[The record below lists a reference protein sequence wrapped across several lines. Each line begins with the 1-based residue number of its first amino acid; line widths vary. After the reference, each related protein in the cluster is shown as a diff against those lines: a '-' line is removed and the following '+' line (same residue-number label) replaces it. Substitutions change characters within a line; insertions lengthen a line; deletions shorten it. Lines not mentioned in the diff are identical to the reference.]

1 MASFNKVIL
10 MGNLTRDPELRV
22 TPKGTAV
29 CQIGLAVNS
38 SYKDK
43 EGNAREETTFV
54 DVDVFGRQ
62 AEVIAKYMNKGRPIL
77 VEGRL
82 KLDTWES
89 KEGEKRSK
97 LKVILDNFQFVG
109 SGPGRGEGESGPGGG
124 GSGNF
129 EENTPPARPASRGS
143 SGPAPAARNESIDEQ
158 DVPF

>member
-43 EGNAREETTFV
+43 EGNAREEVTFV
-54 DVDVFGRQ
+54 DVDCFGKQ
-62 AEVIAKYMNKGRPIL
+62 AEVIAKYMAKGRPIL

-97 LKVILDNFQFVG
+97 LKVVLDNFQFVG
-109 SGPGRGEGESGPGGG
+109 SASGGRGGESGGEAASSSYDEGV
-124 GSGNF
+124 
-129 EENTPPARPASRGS
+129 PPARPAARSSGS
-143 SGPAPAARNESIDEQ
+143 SPAAPAREESIDEK

>member
-29 CQIGLAVNS
+29 CQIGVAVNQ

-43 EGNAREETTFV
+43 DGNAREETTFV

-62 AEVIAKYMNKGRPIL
+62 AEVIAKYMTKGRPIL
-77 VEGRL
+77 IEGRL
-82 KLDTWES
+82 KLDSWES

-97 LKVILDNFQFVG
+97 LKVVLENFQFVG
-109 SGPGRGEGESGPGGG
+109 SRGEGEAGGAA
-124 GSGNF
+124 SQS
-129 EENTPPARPASRGS
+129 TDDAAPPPRAASRG
-143 SGPAPAARNESIDEQ
+143 PAPVRPPGVDEE

>member
-29 CQIGLAVNS
+29 CQIGVAVNQT
-38 SYKDK
+38 YKDK
-43 EGNAREETTFV
+43 DGNSREETTFV

-62 AEVIAKYMNKGRPIL
+62 AEVIAKYMSKGRPIL

-82 KLDTWES
+82 KLDSWET
-89 KEGEKRSK
+89 KEGDKRSK
-97 LKVILDNFQFVG
+97 LKVVLENFQFVG
-109 SGPGRGEGESGPGGG
+109 SRGEGDAGG
-124 GSGNF
+124 GSGGSSGSNF
-129 EENTPPARPASRGS
+129 EDGAPPARPAGRST
-143 SGPAPAARNESIDEQ
+143 PAPAARNTDVDEG

>member
-29 CQIGLAVNS
+29 CQIGLAVNHV
-38 SYKDK
+38 YRDKD
-43 EGNAREETTFV
+43 GNSHEEVTFV
-54 DVDVFGRQ
+54 DVDVFGRS
-62 AEVIAKYMNKGRPIL
+62 AEVIAKYMSKGRPIL

-82 KLDTWES
+82 KLDSWES

-97 LKVILDNFQFVG
+97 LKVVLDNFQFVG
-109 SGPGRGEGESGPGGG
+109 GRGDSDQSGG
-124 GSGNF
+124 GSNF
-129 EENTPPARPASRGS
+129 EQSSPPSRS
-143 SGPAPAARNESIDEQ
+143 SGHGPATASAGSIDEE

>member
-43 EGNAREETTFV
+43 DGNSREEVTFV

-82 KLDTWES
+82 KLDSWET

-97 LKVILDNFQFVG
+97 LKVILDSFTFVG
-109 SGPGRGEGESGPGGG
+109 SGPGRGEGGADSSGGG
-124 GSGNF
+124 NY
-129 EENTPPARPASRGS
+129 EENTPPARPAARGN
-143 SGPAPAARNESIDEQ
+143 SGPSSAPSAKIDEE

>member
-29 CQIGLAVNS
+29 CQIGVAVNQ

-43 EGNAREETTFV
+43 DGNAREETTFV

-62 AEVIAKYMNKGRPIL
+62 AEVIAKYMSKGRPIL

-82 KLDTWES
+82 KLDSWES

-97 LKVILDNFQFVG
+97 LKVVLENFQFVG
-109 SGPGRGEGESGPGGG
+109 SRGEGDSSSGG
-124 GSGNF
+124 GSTSASNPDD
-129 EENTPPARPASRGS
+129 NAPPARAPGR
-143 SGPAPAARNESIDEQ
+143 APAAPAKNDNVDEE

>member
-1 MASFNKVIL
+1 MASYNKVIL

-29 CQIGLAVNS
+29 CQLGIAVNS
-38 SYKDK
+38 NYTDK
-43 EGNAREETTFV
+43 EGNKKEEVTFV

-62 AEVIAKYMNKGRPIL
+62 AEVIAKYMSKGRPIL

-82 KLDTWES
+82 KLDSWES

-97 LKVILDNFQFVG
+97 LKVVLENFQFVG
-109 SGPGRGEGESGPGGG
+109 SRGEGGGADSGG
-124 GSGNF
+124 GSSGS
-129 EENTPPARPASRGS
+129 EDSAPPPRAARGSPAS
-143 SGPAPAARNESIDEQ
+143 SGPKSAGVDEE

>member
-43 EGNAREETTFV
+43 EGNAREEVTFV

-62 AEVIAKYMNKGRPIL
+62 AEVIAKYMSKGRPIL

-82 KLDTWES
+82 KLDSWET

-97 LKVILDNFQFVG
+97 LKVVLDNFQFVG
-109 SGPGRGEGESGPGGG
+109 AGPGRSEGGDASAGG
-124 GSGNF
+124 NY
-129 EENTPPARPASRGS
+129 EENTPPARPASRGAS
-143 SGPAPAARNESIDEQ
+143 PQAPARSENIDEQ

>member
-43 EGNAREETTFV
+43 DGNAREEVTFV

-62 AEVIAKYMNKGRPIL
+62 AEVIAKYMTKGRPIL

-82 KLDTWES
+82 KLDSWES

-97 LKVILDNFQFVG
+97 LKVVLDNFQFVG
-109 SGPGRGEGESGPGGG
+109 SGPGRGGESGESSGG
-124 GSGNF
+124 GNF

-143 SGPAPAARNESIDEQ
+143 SSSAPARNENIDEQ

>member
-29 CQIGLAVNS
+29 CQIGVAVNQ

-43 EGNAREETTFV
+43 DGNAREETTFV

-62 AEVIAKYMNKGRPIL
+62 AEVIAKYLTKGRPIL

-82 KLDTWES
+82 KLDSWET

-97 LKVILDNFQFVG
+97 LKVVLENFQFVG
-109 SGPGRGEGESGPGGG
+109 SRGDSEAGGG
-124 GSGNF
+124 THGAG
-129 EENTPPARPASRGS
+129 EDAAAAPRPSVR
-143 SGPAPAARNESIDEQ
+143 GPAAAPRAGGGDEE